1 MKIEDIIK
9 DIDSIS
15 PALQILPQLMD
26 LLRDDNA
33 TLDDIIALIKLDAS
47 LSAQVLKICNS
58 GYYGLTTGSLE
69 AAVNRLG
76 QREVYK
82 IVATICGKESLN
94 KPVEQFSINDGELWE
109 NSVATG
115 LVMESLAKRL
125 DLEAETAYTV
135 GLLHSMGKL
144 IINEKVQGAYEHVYE
159 IQNKRSLTIIEA
171 EESVLGFNHA
181 QLAGKL
187 LESWSFP
194 EEIYIP
200 VAHQYSPENADTHTA
215 IAHLIYLANF
225 VIANIGLNYGRDA
238 WAVFGSQEALDYF
251 KFDDAEMQELIL
263 EAHDIVQEVKGSLI
277 PNRKAAAP
285 EV

>member
-1 MKIEDIIK
+1 MKIEELIK
-9 DIDSIS
+9 DVDSIS
-15 PALQILPQLMD
+15 PALQILPELMS

-33 TLDDIIALIKLDAS
+33 TLDDMIALIKLDAS

-82 IVATICGKESLN
+82 IVATVCSKESLN
-94 KPVEQFSINDGELWE
+94 QPIEHFSINDGELWE

-125 DLEAETAYTV
+125 DQDADTAYTV

-144 IINEKVQGAYEHVYE
+144 VINEKVKGAYESVFE
-159 IQNKRSLTIIEA
+159 LQNKRGISLIEA
-171 EESVLGFNHA
+171 EEEILGFNHA
-181 QLAGKL
+181 ELAGKL
-187 LESWSFP
+187 LKQWSFP
-194 EEIYIP
+194 DDISIP
-200 VAHQYSPENADTHTA
+200 VAHQYTPEKAEDHEGM
-215 IAHLIYLANF
+215 AHMIYLANF

-238 WAVFGSQEALDYF
+238 WAVFGEQEALTF
-251 KFDDAEMQELIL
+251 FELDDFGIQELIL
-263 EAHDIVQEVKGSLI
+263 SAHETVQDVKGSLI
-277 PNRKAAAP
+277 PNQKAAVP

>member
-1 MKIEDIIK
+1 MKIEDLIK

-33 TLDDIIALIKLDAS
+33 TLDDVIALIKLDAS

-94 KPVEQFSINDGELWE
+94 KPVEHFSIDDGELWE

-125 DLEAETAYTV
+125 DEEADTAYTV

-144 IINEKVQGAYEHVYE
+144 VINEKIQGTYEQVFDM
-159 IQNKRSLTIIEA
+159 QSKRDMTLIEA
-171 EESVLGFNHA
+171 EEAILGFNHA
-181 QLAGKL
+181 MLAGTL

-194 EEIYIP
+194 EDITLP
-200 VAHQYSPENADTHTA
+200 VTHQYFPEKAESHESM
-215 IAHLIYLANF
+215 AHLIYLANF

-238 WAVFGSQEALDYF
+238 WAIFGSQDALKF
-251 KFDDAEMQELIL
+251 FEFDDLEMQELIL

-277 PNRKAAAP
+277 PNRKVAAP
-285 EV
+285 EL